1 MWIGFTFSEP
11 KFGVNKK
18 KQVKPLVIIG
28 HVIIISLVILMEVIC
43 HIMAIIDRKIMIK
56 MGYVVLAVVIK
67 HGVMIGHI
75 NG

>member
-1 MWIGFTFSEP
+1 M
-11 KFGVNKK
+11 
-18 KQVKPLVIIG
+18 IIG

-43 HIMAIIDRKIMIK
+43 HIMAIIDRKIMVK
-56 MGYVVLAVVIK
+56 MGYVILAVVIK